1 MSYPIKITKSYLE
14 VLKNL
19 LKVANKREVLFFK
32 ENETYMISLMDMGTL
47 VHISTS
53 SNNISYSDTE
63 IGIANMPE
71 FMDYIKAIDYPKKGN
86 IKFAQEKSTKGRL
99 LDCLVFSDD
108 YATYRTV
115 VADQTKF
122 TPKYDKKVP
131 VSRDSDPMKLVAKFT
146 LDTDDLDR
154 LTTDIKLMKKSEFF
168 GLTVNEAIS
177 IYMRGMERQ
186 QVTRLIDE
194 TKSLILD
201 SNALNVNGIEK
212 YRLFPSRIFNFMS
225 TFDCE
230 FDIELR
236 YLESRNTLAFK
247 AFGEV
252 KQENGDVINIYI
264 ASPESTSQIMSN
276 FDIVE

>member
-1 MSYPIKITKSYLE
+1 MSYQIKITKSYLD

-19 LKVANKREVLFFK
+19 LKISNKREVLFYK
-32 ENETYMISLMDMGTL
+32 ENEIYMISLMDMGTL

-53 SNNISYSDTE
+53 SNNISYSDSE
-63 IGIANMPE
+63 IGISNITE
-71 FMDYIKAIDYPKKGN
+71 FMEYIKAIGYPKKGN
-86 IKFAQEKSTKGRL
+86 IKFANERSTKGRL

-122 TPKYDKKVP
+122 NPKYDKKVP
-131 VSRDSDPMKLVAKFT
+131 VSRDNDPMKLVAKFT

-168 GLTVNEAIS
+168 GLTVNENIS

-186 QVTRLIDE
+186 QVTRLIDD
-194 TKSLILD
+194 TKSVIYDSSILNID
-201 SNALNVNGIEK
+201 GINK
-212 YRLFPSRIFNFMS
+212 YRLFPNRIFNYMA

-230 FDIELR
+230 FDVELR
-236 YLESRNTLAFK
+236 YIESRNTLAFK
-247 AFGEV
+247 AFGKV
-252 KQENGDVINIYI
+252 SHENGDIINIYI
-264 ASPESTSQIMSN
+264 GSPESTSQIMSN

>member
-1 MSYPIKITKSYLE
+1 MSYPITISKTYLE

-47 VHISTS
+47 VHISTTAS
-53 SNNISYSDTE
+53 NISYDDSE

-86 IKFAQEKSTKGRL
+86 VKFSQDKSTKGRL

-122 TPKYDKKVP
+122 NPKYDKKIP
-131 VSRDSDPMKLVAKFT
+131 VARDNDPMKLVAKFM
-146 LDTDDLDR
+146 LDTEDLDR
-154 LTTDIKLMKKSEFF
+154 LTTDIKLMKKSEIF
-168 GLTVNEAIS
+168 GLTVSDNIS
-177 IYMRGMERQ
+177 LYMRGLERQ
-186 QVTRLIDE
+186 QVTRMIDD
-194 TKSLILD
+194 TKSQIFD
-201 SNALNVNGIEK
+201 SKSLNVEGIDK

-230 FDIELR
+230 FDVELR

-247 AFGEV
+247 AFGQV
-252 KQENGDVINIYI
+252 TQENGDPINIYV

>member
-1 MSYPIKITKSYLE
+1 MAYPIKITKAYLE

-32 ENETYMISLMDMGTL
+32 ETETYMISLMDMGTL

-53 SNNISYSDTE
+53 ANNISYSDPE

-86 IKFAQEKSTKGRL
+86 IKFAQERSTKGRL

-131 VSRDSDPMKLVAKFT
+131 VSRDNDPMKLVAKFT
-146 LDTDDLDR
+146 LDTDDLER

-168 GLTVNEAIS
+168 GLTVNESIS

-194 TKSLILD
+194 TNSVIFD
-201 SNALNVNGIEK
+201 SNALNVDGIEK

-225 TFDCE
+225 TFDCK

-247 AFGEV
+247 AFGKV
-252 KQENGDVINIYI
+252 MQENGDLINIYI

>member
-1 MSYPIKITKSYLE
+1 ME

-53 SNNISYSDTE
+53 SNNISYSDPE

-71 FMDYIKAIDYPKKGN
+71 FMNYIKAIDYPKKGN
-86 IKFAQEKSTKGRL
+86 IKFAQERSTKGRL

-146 LDTDDLDR
+146 LDVDDLDR

-194 TKSLILD
+194 TKSLIFD
-201 SNALNVNGIEK
+201 SNALNVDGIEK

-252 KQENGDVINIYI
+252 KQENGDIINIYI